1 VNKSPRWRVY
11 MYGMLASGLL
21 LVLSLVVGSG
31 IVMTFFA
38 LPQLRLQ
45 ANRPAMPD
53 LLLVL
58 DEWLFPSRHF
68 YMT

>member
-1 VNKSPRWRVY
+1 VNKSPRWQVY
-11 MYGMLASGLL
+11 LYGMMASGLL
-21 LVLSLVVGSG
+21 LVMSLVVGSG

-45 ANRPAMPD
+45 ADRAAMPD

-58 DEWLFPSRHF
+58 DEWLFPSRHL
-68 YMT
+68 YLT